1 MTAPQYAGFW
11 RRFVAHVIDTA
22 IYLPIALAAL
32 YGIYG
37 PEYFTLEQEAPFQG
51 FWDVVIQELLPIGLV
66 IWLWHRFGATPGKHM
81 MQLRVIDANTGDKP
95 GWGKST
101 LRYLAYIISLLPLG
115 LGFLWIAWDR
125 RKQGFHDKIARTLVI
140 YVPEDDSEKSLEELM
155 KGHA

>member
-1 MTAPQYAGFW
+1 VTGQ
-11 RRFVAHVIDTA
+11 I
-22 IYLPIALAAL
+22 
-32 YGIYG
+32 
-37 PEYFTLEQEAPFQG
+37 
-51 FWDVVIQELLPIGLV
+51 LLD
-66 IWLWHRFGATPGKHM
+66 RFGATPGKHM